1 MNSRACKFRDRT
13 KGRSNGQRWV
23 RSTAPD
29 ANEAIQGGT
38 RRRNS
43 ARLHPQTYIPAFQ
56 KRQTSLVSGQRAAQK
71 SELHAPLTG
80 MPNLRAWGLDVK
92 ADP

>member
-1 MNSRACKFRDRT
+1 MVHDGFAQPLRRLMKRSRA
-13 KGRSNGQRWV
+13 
-23 RSTAPD
+23 
-29 ANEAIQGGT
+29 GT